1 MEKVDERGSAVK
13 VVITGPE
20 STGKTTLTQALAKH
34 FKTDYVPEYARQYLE
49 ARNGEYVKD
58 DLLIIAK
65 GQIRIEDECPQINKP
80 LIICDTSL
88 EVIKVWSEWKY
99 GNCDPFIEEQAR
111 LRLPNLFLL
120 LKPDFPWQPDPLR
133 ENSYD
138 RTELFAYYQK
148 LLKDYKTNVVEI
160 SGDDKTRING
170 AIRAIE
176 VISEEY

>member
-1 MEKVDERGSAVK
+1 MEKVDERNSAVK

-20 STGKTTLTQALAKH
+20 SSGKTTLTQALAKH

-49 ARNGEYVKD
+49 AKNSDYVKD
-58 DLLIIAK
+58 ELLIIAK
-65 GQIRIEDECPQINKP
+65 GQIRIEDEYQQMNKP

-99 GNCDPFIEEQAR
+99 SNCDPFIEEQAR

-133 ENSYD
+133 ENPDD

-148 LLKDYKTNVVEI
+148 LLKGYKTNVVEI
-160 SGDDKTRING
+160 IGSSKERLLT
-170 AIRAIE
+170 AIE
-176 VISEEY
+176 AIDQMLQN